1 MDSSNNDPTIN
12 ILVSSESELKLKTVK
27 EFFDNMLTIDSAI
40 HGYNCDSLNL
50 PQQPINSLNSSVY
63 QFAMER
69 FNYVK
74 SQLSHNELSLF
85 NYVISIENGID
96 YSLQSFPLDICYVI
110 IYDNAGK
117 FLCRGKS
124 YGIPVPSKTW
134 NTLVTQNEL
143 VLHSHKIQ
151 GYSTTIGDILHKED
165 ITINPKNWVKTV
177 GQDRTDQIKNAL
189 SKACNIMQNYV
200 KQKIVIQKQF
210 KCYPD
215 YPKPG
220 ILFKDMFPLLANG
233 DTFHKLI
240 DFIVTHYKTQS
251 NFSREFDCV
260 VGLES
265 RGFCLGTA
273 LAYCW
278 RKGFV
283 PVRKAGKLPGKVYSV
298 SYEKEYGTD
307 TCEIQ
312 CESIQY
318 GQRVLIIDDLV
329 ATGGSL
335 QAAVELVEKCGGV
348 VADCCVLIDV
358 PELKELYTQK
368 IKAPLT
374 ILLK

>member
-1 MDSSNNDPTIN
+1 MNSSNCIN
-12 ILVSSESELKLKTVK
+12 ILVTSKSKLKLKAVK
-27 EFFDNMLTIDSAI
+27 EFFDNMLTIDSVI

-50 PQQPINSLNSSVY
+50 PQQPIDTENSSVFR
-63 QFAMER
+63 FAMER

-74 SQLSHNELSLF
+74 SQLSHNEFSLF
-85 NYVISIENGID
+85 NYVVSIENGIETGARSN
-96 YSLQSFPLDICYVI
+96 YYALKLDICYVI
-110 IYDNAGK
+110 IYDKAGN
-117 FLCRGKS
+117 FVCSGAS
-124 YGIPVPSKTW
+124 FGIPVPPNAW
-134 NTLVTQNEL
+134 QTLVTQYEP
-143 VLHSHKIQ
+143 VQYSHKIQ
-151 GYSTTIGDILHKED
+151 GYSTTIGDILHKEN
-165 ITINPKNWVKTV
+165 ITVDPKNWVKTI
-177 GQDRTDQIKNAL
+177 GHDRTDQIKNGL
-189 SKACNIMQNYV
+189 SNAYSNMLNYV
-200 KQKIVIQKQF
+200 KDKIIMQQQF

-233 DTFHKLI
+233 DTFQKLV
-240 DFIVTHYKTQS
+240 DFIVTHYNYQYHQ
-251 NFSREFDCV
+251 EFDCV

-278 RKGFV
+278 KKGFV

-312 CESIQY
+312 CNSIQH

-329 ATGGSL
+329 ATGGSI
-335 QAAVELVEKCGGV
+335 QAAIELVGKCGGV

-358 PELKELYTQK
+358 PELKELYTRT